1 MTQGR
6 GLTLRCS
13 QLDGKKDSQ
22 ISRRYIALIL
32 SPGWFFFLN
41 ADSFIPAQD
50 SDLVIEKLGLSV
62 SIFSYTH
69 SVLLTA
75 HNPGL

>member
-1 MTQGR
+1 MPGLSLKDSMTQGR

-62 SIFSYTH
+62 FFHT
-69 SVLLTA
+69 LTQFC
-75 HNPGL
+75 